1 MEALINN
8 SFFWGELY
16 IPQLSNTSSATMGQ
30 AAISG
35 KKDLDMY
42 IAKYQK
48 EYLIQMFGADLAA
61 DLPPELIA
69 LVVDEETKTSPI
81 ANAVYYHWMRA
92 NQTSTLPT
100 GEKSIAVMN
109 SIIRSGNEK
118 MCRAWNEGVT
128 KNRKIHE
135 DLYTAETIVVNKD
148 TDNEETLNWQDDIAA
163 NIDFTDNIF
172 VNINEFNI

>member
-1 MEALINN
+1 MEALINDTY
-8 SFFWGELY
+8 FWGELY
-16 IPQLSNTSSATMGQ
+16 IPKLSNTSSNVLSQ
-30 AAISG
+30 AAMSG
-35 KKDLDMY
+35 KNDLDMY

-81 ANAVYYHWMRA
+81 ANVVYYHWMRA

-118 MCRAWNEGVT
+118 MCRAWNAGVT

-135 DLYTAETIVVNKD
+135 DLYTAETITVNVGED
-148 TDNEETLNWQDDIAA
+148 DETILNWQDDIAA

-172 VNINEFNI
+172 VNINEFDI